1 MIKII
6 ITTIITIPFLLF
18 IITGS
23 KYDAMVEGLDSSEFP
38 LKSLYCVGLGLCNMT
53 SLAFPQTIYQKMI
66 SKVKLVYEE
75 KYAQYYVNL
84 IWAQIISI
92 SYFSIVCGM
101 ILSCVINSNLFILIG
116 ICLAAVFGGNFYN
129 DLFSKVKN
137 REDDCNNE
145 LADVVSTMALLIN
158 SGMVLKEAW
167 NTVAYSKNGEIYRLM
182 QEACDDMN
190 NGMSEQDAIYRF
202 GVQTNSAEVKKFTS
216 TIIQGIEKGNR
227 ELSLNLLEQSS
238 NIWDVKRE
246 YVLQKGEAAA
256 AKLLAP
262 IGMIFIGI
270 IVLVISGA
278 AGMLMS

>member
-6 ITTIITIPFLLF
+6 ITSVLTIPFLIF
-18 IITGS
+18 IITGN
-23 KYDAMVEGLDSSEFP
+23 KYDGMVEELDSSEYP
-38 LKSLYCVGLGLCNMT
+38 LKSIYCVGFALCNMT
-53 SLAFPQTIYQKMI
+53 QLAFPYSIYQKMI
-66 SKVKLVYEE
+66 AKVKLVYDE

-84 IWAQIISI
+84 IWAQILSL
-92 SYFSIVCGM
+92 SYFSIICGM
-101 ILSCVINSNLFILIG
+101 ILSCVFNTSLFIVIG
-116 ICLAAVFGGNFYN
+116 FIFAFGFGGNFYN

-137 REDDCNNE
+137 REDECNNE

-167 NTVAYSKNGEIYRLM
+167 NTVSYSKNGTIYNLM
-182 QEACDDMN
+182 QDACDDMN
-190 NGMSEQDAIYRF
+190 NGMSEQDAIYKF
-202 GVQTNSAEVKKFTS
+202 GIQTNSAEVKKFTS

-238 NIWDVKRE
+238 NIWKVKRE
-246 YVLQKGEAAA
+246 YVLQKGEEAS

-262 IGMIFIGI
+262 IGMIFVGI

-278 AGMLMS
+278 VGMLMS